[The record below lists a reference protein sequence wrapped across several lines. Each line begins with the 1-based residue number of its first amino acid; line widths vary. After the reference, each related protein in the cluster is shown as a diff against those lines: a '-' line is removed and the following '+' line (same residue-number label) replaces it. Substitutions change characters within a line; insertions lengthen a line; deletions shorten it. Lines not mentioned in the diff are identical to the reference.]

1 MIEGRLKGN
10 DVPNLSD
17 VNSYA
22 NYDFYNEDKTKFIT
36 ISDFITTHE
45 NHEQSMFNVETT
57 HSIFDTPLQIE
68 KNILEVALWTVGDD
82 KESKYGSVHDL
93 VVLSSCT
100 HYMEKYKSRDANK
113 IIEFTERQRGK
124 WYFQPN
130 QRCEVVQS
138 FIDEDPRIAIAV
150 KPFKEVE

>member
-93 VVLSSCT
+93 V
-100 HYMEKYKSRDANK
+100 
-113 IIEFTERQRGK
+113 
-124 WYFQPN
+124 
-130 QRCEVVQS
+130 
-138 FIDEDPRIAIAV
+138 